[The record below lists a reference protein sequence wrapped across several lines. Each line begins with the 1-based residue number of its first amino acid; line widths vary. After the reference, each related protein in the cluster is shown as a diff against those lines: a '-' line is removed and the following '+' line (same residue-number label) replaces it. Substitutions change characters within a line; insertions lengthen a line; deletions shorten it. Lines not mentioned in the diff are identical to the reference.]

1 MEIVYTAALAIA
13 SFFLGAIPFS
23 VIIGRWLLKK
33 DIRTYG
39 DHNPG
44 AANVFRAGSKK
55 IGFFAVVLD
64 ILKGAPFVFLAHHVL
79 ELPAVSPVIIGIAA
93 ILGHAYSPFLHWQG
107 GKAIAVSFG
116 TLLGLMPQWDM
127 LVVFMTGFVLGA
139 FLVQNDAWG
148 VIFGAI
154 SSLVFFT
161 VVKGYSWEP
170 LMLLC
175 ILIILVIKHFE
186 DLRTVPHFGGKFT
199 RSIFRTR
206 QKTA

>member
-1 MEIVYTAALAIA
+1 MDIGYTIALAIA

-23 VIIGRWLLKK
+23 VITGRWLLKK

-55 IGFFAVVLD
+55 TGLFAVVLD
-64 ILKGAPFVFLAHHVL
+64 ILKGTPFVFLAHYVL
-79 ELPAVSPVIIGIAA
+79 ELPSISLVIIGITA
-93 ILGHAYSPFLHWQG
+93 ILGHAYSPFLHWHG

-127 LVVFMTGFVLGA
+127 LFVFMIGFILGA
-139 FLVQNDAWG
+139 FLVKNDAWG

-154 SSLVFFT
+154 GSLVFFT

-175 ILIILVIKHFE
+175 ISIILIIKHFE
-186 DLRTVPHFGGKFT
+186 DLRTVPHFGGRFAQ
-199 RSIFRTR
+199 IFRTK